1 LLSFSG
7 KAALPE
13 SNDKL
18 ISLFFKF
25 SMSRGLPKLCAKTS
39 ADSLPTPNL
48 TATSSAVSLP
58 TPGADL
64 EQSVL
69 AHTSGWLTEDEGYSI
84 VCKLVTNIR
93 LPSCI
98 KLGSAIKLQQGII
111 SNLSRYLAFVCSEDD
126 SENKHWLA
134 ENYVTEHDRIMDS
147 IATGPAETNSM
158 ECIRYNKMKSVV
170 DKWKT
175 ALRIED
181 SIALATVQFAVSNM
195 KEKPEPL
202 VNVFGKWKRQLGS
215 TAKESGFF
223 KNGRDYDSKKMY
235 SNWAELF
242 YDAKI
247 VHV

>member
-1 LLSFSG
+1 M
-7 KAALPE
+7 
-13 SNDKL
+13 

-25 SMSRGLPKLCAKTS
+25 STSRGLPNLCAKTS
-39 ADSLPTPNL
+39 ADSLQTANL
-48 TATSSAVSLP
+48 SATSSADSLP

-64 EQSVL
+64 EQSVV
-69 AHTSGWLTEDEGYSI
+69 APTSGWLTEDEGYSI
-84 VCKLVTNIR
+84 VCKLITNIR

-98 KLGSAIKLQQGII
+98 KPGSAIKLQQVII

-147 IATGPAETNSM
+147 ITTGPAETNSI
-158 ECIRYNKMKSVV
+158 ECICFNKMKSVV
-170 DKWKT
+170 DKDN
-175 ALRIED
+175 IG
-181 SIALATVQFAVSNM
+181 LATVQFAVSNM

-223 KNGRDYDSKKMY
+223 KNGLGYDSKKMY